1 MIKNQRQYNVTK
13 KQIEKLKTAIEVAH
27 QTTVQMPAE
36 IFNAM
41 IAGIES
47 QIEDMEQE
55 IGEYEKLSQTRNL
68 PIDDFSQIGPMLIQA
83 RIAKGLTQ
91 TELAEKC
98 GLKSQQIQRYE
109 ETSYVSASLE
119 RLNDIVKALDV
130 SFSAVVDF
138 HNRPMGELVTGWDVV
153 EMACQESNISIQ
165 NISDHSWSHVT
176 MAESIYKIAG

>member
-1 MIKNQRQYNVTK
+1 MIKNKRQYNVTK

-41 IAGIES
+41 IAGIQS

-55 IGEYEKLSQTRNL
+55 IGEYEKLSKTRNL
-68 PIDDFSQIGPMLIQA
+68 PIDDFSQIGQMLIQA

-109 ETSYVSASLE
+109 ETSYISASLE

-130 SFSAVVDF
+130 SFSATVGF
-138 HNRPMGELVTGWDVV
+138 CNQPV
-153 EMACQESNISIQ
+153 ENLNI
-165 NISDHSWSHVT
+165 D
-176 MAESIYKIAG
+176 